1 MKNYFKSF
9 LTILALILVGSVFLS
24 GCAIDH
30 DDPEDKDNLVEFK
43 KIKITGKEEVPSNES
58 DATGLFKGTYDK
70 TTKILTYTL
79 TFTGIEPTN
88 MHFHR
93 GEIGVSGPVVI
104 PISAA
109 PYTSPI
115 KSETPELTTEQESD
129 LLNGLWY
136 VNIHSE
142 AFPPGE
148 IRGQVD

>member
-1 MKNYFKSF
+1 MV
-9 LTILALILVGSVFLS
+9 ALLMVGSVLLS
-24 GCAIDH
+24 SCAKDQ
-30 DDPEDKDNLVEFK
+30 DNPEDNDNIVEFK
-43 KIKITGKEEVPSNES
+43 NIEITGEEEVPSNES
-58 DATGLFKGTYDK
+58 TATGVFNGTYDK
-70 TTKILTYTL
+70 TTKILKYTL

-88 MHFHR
+88 MHFHK
-93 GEIGVSGPVVI
+93 GEIGVSGPVAI
-104 PISAA
+104 PISKA

-115 KSETPELTTEQESD
+115 KSETPELTSEQESD